1 MKAALYAR
9 VSSEKQEVDLSIS
22 AQIKAMREYAEKNKY
37 CVVKEF
43 IDEAESGKTTDRPE
57 FRNMIA
63 QARRSVKP
71 FDIILVWKYSRF
83 ARNREDSIVFKAM
96 LRKAGVRVISITEPF
111 EDTPTGRLFE
121 AMIES
126 LDEFYSA
133 NLGEEVTRGMRE
145 SASRGFYVSS
155 YAPYGYRKI
164 KVPDGSRER
173 PKLEIEPCQAQIVK
187 RIFREVNE
195 GGGLIEVVKALNR
208 EGIISPR
215 GNSWGKTTI
224 HKILTNEAYIGTLV
238 WGRSSVRNLPPIRVE
253 EAWPAIV
260 DRDTFKHV
268 QSLLKERAFV
278 TTHPKRVA
286 SNYLLSGLAKC
297 GYCGK
302 ALVGQDAKG
311 GRFHYYVCGT
321 LLKKGAGSCSAPY
334 ISSQKFENLVIDRIK
349 EHILTYDNLKELV
362 SMVNEEMDAAA
373 SDYQER
379 LKVVSVEITGVNQRL
394 ERLFDAL
401 ETGSLR
407 LADLAPRI
415 KRLRE
420 HQEQLHMTKLEL
432 ENLLSDKK
440 VELADTE
447 TVKNYVVDLH
457 NLLEE
462 STLVERKSFIKSFV
476 KEVRVTGTEA
486 LMTYTI
492 PMPPKQLSQETLVVP
507 PIVHYGGA
515 RVSIGRTFSTSF
527 ALVY

>member
-1 MKAALYAR
+1 MKAVIYAR
-9 VSSEKQEVDLSIS
+9 VSSERQDVDLSIS
-22 AQIKAMREYAEKNKY
+22 AQLKALREYAERNNY
-37 CVVKEF
+37 YIVKEY
-43 IDEAESGKTTDRPE
+43 IDEAESGKTTNRPS
-57 FRNMIA
+57 FREMIA
-63 QARRSVKP
+63 QARRSTKP
-71 FDIILVWKYSRF
+71 FELILVWKYSRF
-83 ARNREDSIVFKAM
+83 ARNREDSIVFKTM
-96 LRKAGVRVISITEPF
+96 LRKAGVQVISITEPF

-155 YAPYGYRKI
+155 YAPYGYRKV
-164 KVPDGSRER
+164 KVSDGSRER
-173 PKLEIEPCQAQIVK
+173 PKLEIEPYQAQIVQC
-187 RIFREVNE
+187 IFRSVID
-195 GGGLIEVVKALNR
+195 GKGLIDISKELNR

-260 DRDTFKHV
+260 DQDTFKHV

-321 LLKKGAGSCSAPY
+321 LLKKGAGSCSSPY
-334 ISSQKFENLVIDRIK
+334 INSLKFENLVIDRIR

-362 SMVNEEMDAAA
+362 SLVNEGMDAAA
-373 SDYQER
+373 SEYRER

-394 ERLFDAL
+394 ERLYDAL
-401 ETGSLR
+401 ETGSLQ
-407 LADLAPRI
+407 LTDLAPRI

-420 HQEQLHMTKLEL
+420 RQEQLRVTKLEL
-432 ENLLSDKK
+432 ENLLSDRK
-440 VELADTE
+440 VEFADPE
-447 TVKNYVVDLH
+447 TVKNYVADLY
-457 NLLEE
+457 NLLGE
-462 STLVERKSFIKSFV
+462 STLVERKSFIRSFV
-476 KEVRVTGTEA
+476 KEVRVTGAEV

-492 PMPPKQLSQETLVVP
+492 PMPPKQLSQETLLVP
-507 PIVHYGGA
+507 PIVHYGGPLWA
-515 RVSIGRTFSTSF
+515 RTTDLSLMS
-527 ALVY
+527 